1 MTHDET
7 GEVERGQILY
17 IPVIQM
23 RGLKPYKQKWENS
36 SKHKNEILRK
46 DLPVCNKMRM
56 SKG

>member
-23 RGLKPYKQKWENS
+23 RGLKPYKRKWENS

-46 DLPVCNKMRM
+46 DLPVLQQDENE
-56 SKG
+56 